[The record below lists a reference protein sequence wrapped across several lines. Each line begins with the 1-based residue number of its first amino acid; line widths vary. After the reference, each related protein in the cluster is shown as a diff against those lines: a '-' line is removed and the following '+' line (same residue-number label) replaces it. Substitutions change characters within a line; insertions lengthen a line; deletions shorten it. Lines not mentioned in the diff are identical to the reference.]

1 MGPKEIKALRA
12 KLGLTQKQL
21 AKVLGC
27 KLNTVQQWEQDCR
40 HPGEVFGERLD
51 RLAKKAEK
59 MAAKL
64 DTAPK
69 VE

>member
-1 MGPKEIKALRA
+1 MGPREIKALRA

-40 HPGEVFGERLD
+40 RPGEIFGERLD
-51 RLAKKAEK
+51 RLAKKANK
-59 MAAKL
+59 LAAKL
-64 DTAPK
+64 DTGRA
-69 VE
+69 EE